1 MVNTT
6 FRTYVTNHSIAQNNL
21 SNSIYNRVGI
31 WSLFPYQ
38 NGYLTKVNCYSGDY
52 NTCGNSVSYV
62 RSDMKA
68 LALAA
73 AEAISDVVGIAIKI
87 QETIIVL
94 SVRWRI
100 QIRYS
105 VMYWVR

>member
-1 MVNTT
+1 
-6 FRTYVTNHSIAQNNL
+6 
-21 SNSIYNRVGI
+21 
-31 WSLFPYQ
+31 
-38 NGYLTKVNCYSGDY
+38 
-52 NTCGNSVSYV
+52 
-62 RSDMKA
+62 MKA